1 MIKVSVRMEH
11 DHSQTRSCIPW
22 TDAHTQN
29 LGKFKKQLE
38 REGHLEEA
46 AGYDFSPQTYYLPQE
61 FGLWRE
67 AFRASQPT
75 DGTRGP
81 ALWIM
86 KPIGRCQGQGIFL
99 VSKPAQVAAWG
110 DAGGQRFG
118 SSSTCSDSSNEAV
131 CACVTRQ
138 LFAEKTGAKR
148 T

>member
-22 TDAHTQN
+22 TRTQN
-29 LGKFKKQLE
+29 LKKFKKQLE
-38 REGHLEEA
+38 REGRLEEA
-46 AGYDFSPQTYYLPQE
+46 AGYDFFPQTYYLPQE

-110 DAGGQRFG
+110 DAGGRRFG
-118 SSSTCSDSSNEAV
+118 SSSTCSDSTDEAV

-138 LFAEKTGAKR
+138 VFVEQNGA
-148 T
+148 